1 MHSDELWGG
10 GWSSSSTKDLAMDT
24 SDRPNG
30 NDQKVLIRVTP
41 DEPTE
46 EDIVSSYKAADHDHD
61 GVPNGSDNC
70 VKTPNPGQADKDG
83 DGLGDACAPD
93 DESSPDS
100 PFKLPSVLKTGA
112 DSPTATATASPSSPA
127 TVSPMPTSG
136 GPSLIGPLALVAA
149 FVLLGSSAAALAI
162 LRRDLS

>member
-46 EDIVSSYKAADHDHD
+46 EDIVASYK
-61 GVPNGSDNC
+61 GGGSRPRWC
-70 VKTPNPGQADKDG
+70 PER
-83 DGLGDACAPD
+83 L
-93 DESSPDS
+93 
-100 PFKLPSVLKTGA
+100 
-112 DSPTATATASPSSPA
+112 
-127 TVSPMPTSG
+127 
-136 GPSLIGPLALVAA
+136 
-149 FVLLGSSAAALAI
+149 
-162 LRRDLS
+162 

>member
-46 EDIVSSYKAADHDHD
+46 EDIVASYK
-61 GVPNGSDNC
+61 GGGSRPRWC
-70 VKTPNPGQADKDG
+70 P
-83 DGLGDACAPD
+83 
-93 DESSPDS
+93 ER
-100 PFKLPSVLKTGA
+100 
-112 DSPTATATASPSSPA
+112 
-127 TVSPMPTSG
+127 
-136 GPSLIGPLALVAA
+136 
-149 FVLLGSSAAALAI
+149 
-162 LRRDLS
+162 LR